1 MNIFR
6 VQPCIRQPEVSESS
20 DCYISQLKRVM
31 DKQRYHNSE
40 TKWTLEGTLKTP
52 SISSPRLHS
61 AVRALDGVI
70 LTRTIRSSPVS
81 FCVAAVEIVPRSSD
95 GLPIMHHFRGEGGGG
110 EPLSQAGGK
119 VATVAP
125 WHRIFHHVHRL
136 CGTWQGGQAMC

>member
-52 SISSPRLHS
+52 SISLPRLHS

-110 EPLSQAGGK
+110 S
-119 VATVAP
+119 
-125 WHRIFHHVHRL
+125 L
-136 CGTWQGGQAMC
+136 CHKQVGR